1 MRKLIF
7 IVLTSLFVCN
17 TALAQNRKA
26 AIYNNK
32 LFALQHEVGNKIIRF
47 FEVVKTGDITK
58 IMESHDSVNKSIDA
72 MIAKVSKFKQFEGD
86 NSLKEA
92 VLVWMKGYEESFEN
106 EYKQMLPLLSKKDR
120 SAEENSKLNQMHDD
134 LIKEEMTFDQKL
146 AETQKTFAE
155 KHKLILGNGE

>member
-1 MRKLIF
+1 MKKLIF
-7 IVLTSLFVCN
+7 IALTSLFISN
-17 TALAQNRKA
+17 SALAQNRKA
-26 AIYNNK
+26 ALYNNK
-32 LFALQHEVGNKIIRF
+32 LFALQHEVGNKIIHF
-47 FEVVKTGDITK
+47 FEVVKSGDINK
-58 IMESHDSVNKSIDA
+58 ISAAHDSINKSIDA

-120 SAEENSKLNQMHDD
+120 SSEENSKLNQMHDD
-134 LIKEEMTFDQKL
+134 LIKEEMIFDQKL

-155 KHKLILGNGE
+155 KHKLTLGNGQ